1 MMVVNSATTCNEHSI
16 YAALE
21 LSKNSWIVNILP
33 GVPEDMGDLEF
44 PEDQTLPLQL
54 SPWWHHLE
62 D

>member
-1 MMVVNSATTCNEHSI
+1 MVVNSAATCNEHSI

-21 LSKNSWIVNILP
+21 LSRNSWIVNILL